1 MVQLCSGVEGELHY
15 EGEMLHVPGVCTYI
29 GAAQVKLVQAFITI
43 SSVCTTQVHSNYRES
58 GNHFCTKIHY
68 QVAILTHKCEKL

>member
-1 MVQLCSGVEGELHY
+1 MVQLCSGVEGELYY

-43 SSVCTTQVHSNYRES
+43 SSVCTT
-58 GNHFCTKIHY
+58 
-68 QVAILTHKCEKL
+68 